1 MKKAFRLLFP
11 VFLVIILY
19 MISLSSVFADIKKH
33 STFAQATVKQAEITA
48 FLLNV
53 RTGPDTSYPVIS
65 RLRKGQIVNV
75 LGKLNDWYVVHLP
88 DDSVGVI
95 SSKYTKPYSYNE
107 NVLNNIEN
115 NQIVTTSSNDTVSI
129 QEKEKIMLEYINNER
144 KKVGLSPYILDDTL
158 SKIASIKAKDMA
170 ENKYFGHVS
179 PTYGSPFEMMKQFG
193 ISYKIAGENIA
204 GNNSV
209 KNAHDS
215 FMNNPGNKANILSKN
230 YEKIGIGIAED
241 ERYGYVYVQIF
252 MK

>member
-1 MKKAFRLLFP
+1 
-11 VFLVIILY
+11 

>member
-144 KKVGLSPYILDDTL
+144 KKWVLVLIFSMIPFLKL
-158 SKIASIKAKDMA
+158 LQSK
-170 ENKYFGHVS
+170 
-179 PTYGSPFEMMKQFG
+179 Q
-193 ISYKIAGENIA
+193 KI
-204 GNNSV
+204 
-209 KNAHDS
+209 
-215 FMNNPGNKANILSKN
+215 
-230 YEKIGIGIAED
+230 
-241 ERYGYVYVQIF
+241 
-252 MK
+252 

>member
-53 RTGPDTSYPVIS
+53 RTGPDTSCPVIS